1 MSDLHVLCKEAKA
14 QDDELP
20 DATANVLTV
29 SSPSKNEKPPES
41 EKGPDAGHGNRFQ
54 SKLLVLFCIR
64 AINAEYK
71 FYLGTELAEQGKK
84 FDDLIFKYTK
94 DKNAENTGNNWP
106 YQYLQAKHRLYEKR
120 HDLKITADDLFH
132 VQVKG
137 KAVNTDFNLPKYFRS
152 YCEITRRGD
161 KIDSCI
167 ICTNIDF
174 ANKRSLWK
182 DGIEVKEVQLS
193 DPILKFEKLSDDKIP
208 RRYKIE
214 IHDEYLFYMFKE
226 ETTSK
231 LLANKLWDSRNRKI
245 NLNSKSESIRNYHMA
260 LVEEN
265 VIDLKTNTFHI
276 DFISGCNELSEGA
289 KELRQNILRLS
300 KNVKHLASL
309 IFSFDKN
316 FGITSLKPI
325 EFNYPLPVAVKDK
338 EIEGFLDK
346 LVFAVN
352 TPNEDELDDVLKS
365 EVSNYYKLLSTDL
378 QSAYVMNEMVNWFK
392 R

>member
-1 MSDLHVLCKEAKA
+1 MFLDS
-14 QDDELP
+14 
-20 DATANVLTV
+20 TV
-29 SSPSKNEKPPES
+29 P
-41 EKGPDAGHGNRFQ
+41 
-54 SKLLVLFCIR
+54 
-64 AINAEYK
+64 
-71 FYLGTELAEQGKK
+71 
-84 FDDLIFKYTK
+84 
-94 DKNAENTGNNWP
+94 
-106 YQYLQAKHRLYEKR
+106 
-120 HDLKITADDLFH
+120 
-132 VQVKG
+132 VKG
-137 KAVNTDFNLPKYFRS
+137 KAVNTDFNLPKYFHS
-152 YCEITRRGD
+152 YCKMTRRGD
-161 KIDSCI
+161 KIESCI

-193 DPILKFEKLSDDKIP
+193 DPILKFEKLSDDKTP

-214 IHDEYLFYMFKE
+214 IHDEYLFYVFKE
-226 ETTSK
+226 EATSK

-265 VIDLKTNTFHI
+265 VMNLKTNTFHI

-300 KNVKHLASL
+300 KNVEHLRSL

-316 FGITSLKPI
+316 FGKTSLKPI
-325 EFNYPLPVAVKDK
+325 EFNYPLPVAVRDK

-352 TPNEDELDDVLKS
+352 TPNEDELGDVLKS
-365 EVSNYYKLLSTDL
+365 EVSNYYYCSVPIFSQLTS
-378 QSAYVMNEMVNWFK
+378 
-392 R
+392 